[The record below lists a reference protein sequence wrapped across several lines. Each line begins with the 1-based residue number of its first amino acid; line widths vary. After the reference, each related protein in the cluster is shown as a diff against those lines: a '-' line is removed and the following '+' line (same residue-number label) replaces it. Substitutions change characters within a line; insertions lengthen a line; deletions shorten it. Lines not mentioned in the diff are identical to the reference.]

1 MGRLTLKP
9 YTTGSSLAH
18 RKQSPPA
25 SPSPLSGCRR
35 FFLRHVML
43 TRLAILALLL
53 AVPAA
58 QAEDFLLTAEGL
70 DRYEQATEIFYAW
83 AVMHPDLSLQA
94 DGERLGAMT
103 DEEFR
108 AQIAAVAPELL
119 ETLEERGIALA
130 EYHAFSRT
138 LAAYA
143 SWLTLMEYA
152 SFDPS
157 RLSPLEREN
166 LEFVRGNRARF
177 IEFHPEMTPL
187 LLAPQ
192 PVGEVFA
199 RRDGQRP
206 DVGRGGGNQPGG
218 EGIGMEIQRQAIVP
232 VLRVA
237 AVPGDAI
244 LAAILV
250 AMIVLETHAGVAAR
264 QHPGAR
270 AVFADMKGNADF
282 TLAAGSDV
290 RHHALRGEVLVGGL
304 GAAGHPSFEGLPAI
318 RFDCLPERLA
328 RRVHA
333 ARKQYQHH
341 RPHRDHSP
349 SGKG

>member
-1 MGRLTLKP
+1 
-9 YTTGSSLAH
+9 
-18 RKQSPPA
+18 
-25 SPSPLSGCRR
+25 
-35 FFLRHVML
+35 ML

-70 DRYEQATEIFYAW
+70 GRYEQATEIFYAW

-177 IEFHPEMTPL
+177 IEFHERMKQKYGAMSTAE
-187 LLAPQ
+187 AP
-192 PVGEVFA
+192 
-199 RRDGQRP
+199 
-206 DVGRGGGNQPGG
+206 
-218 EGIGMEIQRQAIVP
+218 I
-232 VLRVA
+232 
-237 AVPGDAI
+237 
-244 LAAILV
+244 
-250 AMIVLETHAGVAAR
+250 H
-264 QHPGAR
+264 QH
-270 AVFADMKGNADF
+270 
-282 TLAAGSDV
+282 
-290 RHHALRGEVLVGGL
+290 
-304 GAAGHPSFEGLPAI
+304 
-318 RFDCLPERLA
+318 
-328 RRVHA
+328 
-333 ARKQYQHH
+333 
-341 RPHRDHSP
+341 
-349 SGKG
+349 